1 MNINQKM
8 DRKRLLKKLDRVLG
22 GKKGFV
28 LVYESGDPDTGQL
41 APVKISA
48 EEIHDI
54 LYKGMVKK
62 K

>member
-1 MNINQKM
+1 M
-8 DRKRLLKKLDRVLG
+8 DRKQLLKKLDRVLG

-28 LVYESGDPDTGQL
+28 LVYESGPDTGHL
-41 APVKISA
+41 TPVKISA
-48 EEIHDI
+48 EEIYDI